1 MRFDSRHCRPPVY
14 SKDRDQVV
22 PWGPPRALRSYD
34 GVGLAERGPRRA
46 EGPLSGWNKFGPESY
61 IDSDSLVS
69 RPDSRE
75 GNLDRAHSVEWRSRE
90 NAIALMPAVD

>member
-1 MRFDSRHCRPPVY
+1 MRFDSRHYRPPVY

-69 RPDSRE
+69 GRDSDE
-75 GNLDRAHSVEWRSRE
+75 SNATALTTSIVRSRE
-90 NAIALMPAVD
+90 NAIALKLAVD

>member
-1 MRFDSRHCRPPVY
+1 MRFDSRHCRPSRY

-69 RPDSRE
+69 GRDSDE
-75 GNLDRAHSVEWRSRE
+75 SNADRADDVDCTFLRE
-90 NAIALMPAVD
+90 RYCAYAGG